1 MKNKTWAFIGCGWA
15 GGDMAQKLVESGRRI
30 NGLYSRNFE
39 RASEFAKKYGIDTVY
54 ERFDAL
60 CRDESIENVYIAT
73 PHSVHAQ
80 HIKAC
85 LLSGKNVLCEKAI
98 VMNISQLDD
107 LCGIANERS
116 LRLAEAM
123 TVYNMPLHRQL
134 SERVKGGAFGKVN
147 LIQVNFGS
155 TKPYDMSNRFFSM
168 EYAGGAMLDIGVYAL
183 ALESMYS
190 TGEICSIDSNVT
202 KAPSAVDESFG
213 AVIKR
218 CGGQISTVTVSLH
231 SKLPKRAVISCDDAY
246 IEIQD
251 YPRADKAL
259 IVYNDGKTEVF
270 SSGKTSD
277 ALLYE
282 IQAFENG
289 SNMHFEN
296 TYSVMKS
303 MTYMREK
310 WGLHYPCED

>member
-1 MKNKTWAFIGCGWA
+1 MKNKTWAFVGCGWA

-134 SERVKGGAFGKVN
+134 SERVKCGAFGKVN

-168 EYAGGAMLDIGVYAL
+168 ER
-183 ALESMYS
+183 MY
-190 TGEICSIDSNVT
+190 N
-202 KAPSAVDESFG
+202 
-213 AVIKR
+213 
-218 CGGQISTVTVSLH
+218 
-231 SKLPKRAVISCDDAY
+231 
-246 IEIQD
+246 
-251 YPRADKAL
+251 
-259 IVYNDGKTEVF
+259 
-270 SSGKTSD
+270 
-277 ALLYE
+277 
-282 IQAFENG
+282 
-289 SNMHFEN
+289 
-296 TYSVMKS
+296 
-303 MTYMREK
+303 
-310 WGLHYPCED
+310 